1 MENIYTENNTASR
14 TMRSQMS
21 YQKALS
27 QYRSVHGL
35 SRISWVTWGV
45 VTGTIIIWCVTAY
58 QFALATGAHNAHD
71 IIAAVMNNAINIQ
84 DKDNNALSSVLIAF
98 GAKDN
103 DLILQGQYWRFV
115 TPIFLHANL
124 LHLGLNMLNLAVL
137 GVFLERL
144 VGHIRFL
151 LIYVTTGI
159 VSIIASFYFMPQEI
173 SVGASGAIFGLVG
186 AYSVFVLMHRRAF
199 RKGGIPALLWLIIVI
214 VGNLSIG
221 FFVPNVALG
230 SIDDSRYTYTCNH
243 RSFIHWRVIFWKH
256 KQIFRPISS
265 VGNRLWHKDRGA
277 KQLLPMHTQ
286 HSLNQTTRW
295 YTWDWQRRTSPSVP
309 MASSI
314 WPAAKYRSYNQ
325 QAGLKAPWRKRCL
338 TCSIAVMIALYRM
351 LMRLLALIL
360 ALDTFMLYAPTCCV
374 PLDRIMMLDWHA
386 RALLAYPMASTSI
399 TVFHL

>member
-1 MENIYTENNTASR
+1 MENIYTEINTASR

-58 QFALATGAHNAHD
+58 QFALVTGAHHAYD

-214 VGNLSIG
+214 AGNLSIG
-221 FFVPNVALG
+221 FFVPNVDNYAHLG
-230 SIDDSRYTYTCNH
+230 GLLSGCLLGWWFTPLYTLTQDNTLID
-243 RSFIHWRVIFWKH
+243 K
-256 KQIFRPISS
+256 
-265 VGNRLWHKDRGA
+265 
-277 KQLLPMHTQ
+277 
-286 HSLNQTTRW
+286 HSLSRRW
-295 YTWDWQRRTSPSVP
+295 PLALLT
-309 MASSI
+309 I
-314 WPAAKYRSYNQ
+314 
-325 QAGLKAPWRKRCL
+325 AG
-338 TCSIAVMIALYRM
+338 T
-351 LMRLLALIL
+351 LIL
-360 ALDTFMLYAPTCCV
+360 A
-374 PLDRIMMLDWHA
+374 IIA
-386 RALLAYPMASTSI
+386 RLFI
-399 TVFHL
+399 GG

>member
-1 MENIYTENNTASR
+1 MENIYTEINTASR

-124 LHLGLNMLNLAVL
+124 LHVGLNMLNLAVL

-221 FFVPNVALG
+221 FFVPNVDNYAHLG
-230 SIDDSRYTYTCNH
+230 GLLSGCLLGWWFTPLYTLTQDNTLID
-243 RSFIHWRVIFWKH
+243 K
-256 KQIFRPISS
+256 
-265 VGNRLWHKDRGA
+265 
-277 KQLLPMHTQ
+277 
-286 HSLNQTTRW
+286 HSLSRRW
-295 YTWDWQRRTSPSVP
+295 PLALLT
-309 MASSI
+309 I
-314 WPAAKYRSYNQ
+314 
-325 QAGLKAPWRKRCL
+325 AG
-338 TCSIAVMIALYRM
+338 T
-351 LMRLLALIL
+351 LIL
-360 ALDTFMLYAPTCCV
+360 A
-374 PLDRIMMLDWHA
+374 IIA
-386 RALLAYPMASTSI
+386 RLFI
-399 TVFHL
+399 GG

>member
-1 MENIYTENNTASR
+1 
-14 TMRSQMS
+14 MRSQMS

-58 QFALATGAHNAHD
+58 QFALATGAHHAYD

-186 AYSVFVLMHRRAF
+186 AYSGFVLMQRRAF

-214 VGNLSIG
+214 AGNLSIG
-221 FFVPNVALG
+221 FFVPNVDNYVHLG
-230 SIDDSRYTYTCNH
+230 GLLSGCLLGWWFTPLYTLTQDNTLID
-243 RSFIHWRVIFWKH
+243 K
-256 KQIFRPISS
+256 
-265 VGNRLWHKDRGA
+265 
-277 KQLLPMHTQ
+277 
-286 HSLNQTTRW
+286 HSLSRRW
-295 YTWDWQRRTSPSVP
+295 PLALLT
-309 MASSI
+309 I
-314 WPAAKYRSYNQ
+314 
-325 QAGLKAPWRKRCL
+325 AG
-338 TCSIAVMIALYRM
+338 T
-351 LMRLLALIL
+351 LIL
-360 ALDTFMLYAPTCCV
+360 A
-374 PLDRIMMLDWHA
+374 IIA
-386 RALLAYPMASTSI
+386 RLFI
-399 TVFHL
+399 GG

>member
-124 LHLGLNMLNLAVL
+124 LHVGLNMLNLAVL

-221 FFVPNVALG
+221 FFVPNVDNYAHLG
-230 SIDDSRYTYTCNH
+230 GLLSGCLLGWWFTPLYTLTQDNTLID
-243 RSFIHWRVIFWKH
+243 K
-256 KQIFRPISS
+256 
-265 VGNRLWHKDRGA
+265 
-277 KQLLPMHTQ
+277 
-286 HSLNQTTRW
+286 HSLSRRW
-295 YTWDWQRRTSPSVP
+295 PLALLT
-309 MASSI
+309 I
-314 WPAAKYRSYNQ
+314 
-325 QAGLKAPWRKRCL
+325 AG
-338 TCSIAVMIALYRM
+338 T
-351 LMRLLALIL
+351 LIL
-360 ALDTFMLYAPTCCV
+360 A
-374 PLDRIMMLDWHA
+374 IIA
-386 RALLAYPMASTSI
+386 RLFI
-399 TVFHL
+399 GG

>member
-58 QFALATGAHNAHD
+58 QFALATGAHNAYD

-124 LHLGLNMLNLAVL
+124 LHVGLNMLNLAVL

-214 VGNLSIG
+214 AGNLSIG
-221 FFVPNVALG
+221 FFVPNVDNYAHLG
-230 SIDDSRYTYTCNH
+230 GLLSGCLLGWWFTPLYT
-243 RSFIHWRVIFWKH
+243 
-256 KQIFRPISS
+256 
-265 VGNRLWHKDRGA
+265 L
-277 KQLLPMHTQ
+277 TQ
-286 HSLNQTTRW
+286 DNTLVDKHSLSRRW
-295 YTWDWQRRTSPSVP
+295 PLALLT
-309 MASSI
+309 I
-314 WPAAKYRSYNQ
+314 
-325 QAGLKAPWRKRCL
+325 AG
-338 TCSIAVMIALYRM
+338 T
-351 LMRLLALIL
+351 LIL
-360 ALDTFMLYAPTCCV
+360 A
-374 PLDRIMMLDWHA
+374 IIA
-386 RALLAYPMASTSI
+386 RLFI
-399 TVFHL
+399 GG

>member
-58 QFALATGAHNAHD
+58 QFALATGAHNAYD

-124 LHLGLNMLNLAVL
+124 LHVGLNMLNLAVL

-144 VGHIRFL
+144 VGHMRFL

-221 FFVPNVALG
+221 FFVPNVDNYAHLG
-230 SIDDSRYTYTCNH
+230 GLLSGCLLGWWFTPLYTLTQDNTLID
-243 RSFIHWRVIFWKH
+243 K
-256 KQIFRPISS
+256 
-265 VGNRLWHKDRGA
+265 
-277 KQLLPMHTQ
+277 
-286 HSLNQTTRW
+286 HSLSRRW
-295 YTWDWQRRTSPSVP
+295 PLALLT
-309 MASSI
+309 I
-314 WPAAKYRSYNQ
+314 
-325 QAGLKAPWRKRCL
+325 AG
-338 TCSIAVMIALYRM
+338 T
-351 LMRLLALIL
+351 LIL
-360 ALDTFMLYAPTCCV
+360 A
-374 PLDRIMMLDWHA
+374 IIA
-386 RALLAYPMASTSI
+386 RLFI
-399 TVFHL
+399 GG

>member
-58 QFALATGAHNAHD
+58 QFALATGAHHAYD

-214 VGNLSIG
+214 AGNLSIG
-221 FFVPNVALG
+221 FFVPNVDNYAHLG
-230 SIDDSRYTYTCNH
+230 GLLSGCLLGWWFTPLYTLTQDNTLID
-243 RSFIHWRVIFWKH
+243 K
-256 KQIFRPISS
+256 
-265 VGNRLWHKDRGA
+265 
-277 KQLLPMHTQ
+277 
-286 HSLNQTTRW
+286 HSLSRRW
-295 YTWDWQRRTSPSVP
+295 PLALLT
-309 MASSI
+309 I
-314 WPAAKYRSYNQ
+314 
-325 QAGLKAPWRKRCL
+325 AG
-338 TCSIAVMIALYRM
+338 T
-351 LMRLLALIL
+351 LIL
-360 ALDTFMLYAPTCCV
+360 A
-374 PLDRIMMLDWHA
+374 IIA
-386 RALLAYPMASTSI
+386 RLFI
-399 TVFHL
+399 GG

>member
-1 MENIYTENNTASR
+1 
-14 TMRSQMS
+14 MS

-124 LHLGLNMLNLAVL
+124 LHVGLNMLNLAVL

-144 VGHIRFL
+144 VGHMRFL

-173 SVGASGAIFGLVG
+173 SVGASGAVFGLVG

-221 FFVPNVALG
+221 FFVPNVDNYAHLG
-230 SIDDSRYTYTCNH
+230 GLLSGCLLGWWFTPLYTLTQDNTLID
-243 RSFIHWRVIFWKH
+243 K
-256 KQIFRPISS
+256 
-265 VGNRLWHKDRGA
+265 
-277 KQLLPMHTQ
+277 
-286 HSLNQTTRW
+286 HSLSRRW
-295 YTWDWQRRTSPSVP
+295 PLALLT
-309 MASSI
+309 I
-314 WPAAKYRSYNQ
+314 
-325 QAGLKAPWRKRCL
+325 AG
-338 TCSIAVMIALYRM
+338 T
-351 LMRLLALIL
+351 LIL
-360 ALDTFMLYAPTCCV
+360 A
-374 PLDRIMMLDWHA
+374 IIA
-386 RALLAYPMASTSI
+386 RLFI
-399 TVFHL
+399 GG

>member
-1 MENIYTENNTASR
+1 
-14 TMRSQMS
+14 MS

-58 QFALATGAHNAHD
+58 QFALATGAHHAYD

-124 LHLGLNMLNLAVL
+124 LHVGLNMLNLAVL

-144 VGHIRFL
+144 VGHMRFL
-151 LIYVTTGI
+151 LIYVITGI

-214 VGNLSIG
+214 AGNLSIG
-221 FFVPNVALG
+221 FFVPNVDNYAHLG
-230 SIDDSRYTYTCNH
+230 GLLSGCLLGWWFTPLYTLTQDNTLID
-243 RSFIHWRVIFWKH
+243 K
-256 KQIFRPISS
+256 
-265 VGNRLWHKDRGA
+265 
-277 KQLLPMHTQ
+277 
-286 HSLNQTTRW
+286 HSLSRRW
-295 YTWDWQRRTSPSVP
+295 PLALLT
-309 MASSI
+309 I
-314 WPAAKYRSYNQ
+314 
-325 QAGLKAPWRKRCL
+325 AG
-338 TCSIAVMIALYRM
+338 T
-351 LMRLLALIL
+351 LIL
-360 ALDTFMLYAPTCCV
+360 A
-374 PLDRIMMLDWHA
+374 IIA
-386 RALLAYPMASTSI
+386 RLFI
-399 TVFHL
+399 GG

>member
-1 MENIYTENNTASR
+1 MENIYTEINTASR

-124 LHLGLNMLNLAVL
+124 LHVGLNMLNLAVL

-214 VGNLSIG
+214 AGNLSIG
-221 FFVPNVALG
+221 FFVPNVDNYAHLG
-230 SIDDSRYTYTCNH
+230 GLLSGCLLGWWFTPLYTLTQDNTLID
-243 RSFIHWRVIFWKH
+243 K
-256 KQIFRPISS
+256 
-265 VGNRLWHKDRGA
+265 
-277 KQLLPMHTQ
+277 
-286 HSLNQTTRW
+286 HSLSRRW
-295 YTWDWQRRTSPSVP
+295 PLALLT
-309 MASSI
+309 I
-314 WPAAKYRSYNQ
+314 
-325 QAGLKAPWRKRCL
+325 AG
-338 TCSIAVMIALYRM
+338 T
-351 LMRLLALIL
+351 LIL
-360 ALDTFMLYAPTCCV
+360 A
-374 PLDRIMMLDWHA
+374 IIA
-386 RALLAYPMASTSI
+386 RLFI
-399 TVFHL
+399 GG

>member
-124 LHLGLNMLNLAVL
+124 LHVGLNMLNLAVL

-144 VGHIRFL
+144 VGHMRFL
-151 LIYVTTGI
+151 LIYVITGI

-214 VGNLSIG
+214 AGNLSIG
-221 FFVPNVALG
+221 FFVPNVDNYAHLG
-230 SIDDSRYTYTCNH
+230 GLLSGCLLGWWFTPLYTLTQDNTLID
-243 RSFIHWRVIFWKH
+243 K
-256 KQIFRPISS
+256 
-265 VGNRLWHKDRGA
+265 
-277 KQLLPMHTQ
+277 
-286 HSLNQTTRW
+286 HSLSRRW
-295 YTWDWQRRTSPSVP
+295 PLALLT
-309 MASSI
+309 I
-314 WPAAKYRSYNQ
+314 
-325 QAGLKAPWRKRCL
+325 AG
-338 TCSIAVMIALYRM
+338 T
-351 LMRLLALIL
+351 LIL
-360 ALDTFMLYAPTCCV
+360 A
-374 PLDRIMMLDWHA
+374 IIA
-386 RALLAYPMASTSI
+386 RLFI
-399 TVFHL
+399 GG

>member
-1 MENIYTENNTASR
+1 MENIYTEINTASR

-58 QFALATGAHNAHD
+58 QFALATGAHNAYD

-124 LHLGLNMLNLAVL
+124 LHVGLNMLNLAVL

-144 VGHIRFL
+144 VGHMRFL

-221 FFVPNVALG
+221 FFVPNVDNYAHLG
-230 SIDDSRYTYTCNH
+230 GLLSGCLLGWWFTPLYTLTQDNTLID
-243 RSFIHWRVIFWKH
+243 K
-256 KQIFRPISS
+256 
-265 VGNRLWHKDRGA
+265 
-277 KQLLPMHTQ
+277 
-286 HSLNQTTRW
+286 HSLSRRW
-295 YTWDWQRRTSPSVP
+295 PLALLT
-309 MASSI
+309 I
-314 WPAAKYRSYNQ
+314 
-325 QAGLKAPWRKRCL
+325 AG
-338 TCSIAVMIALYRM
+338 T
-351 LMRLLALIL
+351 LIL
-360 ALDTFMLYAPTCCV
+360 A
-374 PLDRIMMLDWHA
+374 IIA
-386 RALLAYPMASTSI
+386 RLFI
-399 TVFHL
+399 GG

>member
-1 MENIYTENNTASR
+1 VENIYTENNTASR

-124 LHLGLNMLNLAVL
+124 LHVGLNMLNLAVL

-144 VGHIRFL
+144 VGHMRFL
-151 LIYVTTGI
+151 LIYVITGI

-214 VGNLSIG
+214 AGNLSIG
-221 FFVPNVALG
+221 FFVPNVDNYAHLG
-230 SIDDSRYTYTCNH
+230 GLLSGCLLGWWFTPLYTLTQDNTLID
-243 RSFIHWRVIFWKH
+243 K
-256 KQIFRPISS
+256 
-265 VGNRLWHKDRGA
+265 
-277 KQLLPMHTQ
+277 
-286 HSLNQTTRW
+286 HSLSRRW
-295 YTWDWQRRTSPSVP
+295 PLALLT
-309 MASSI
+309 I
-314 WPAAKYRSYNQ
+314 
-325 QAGLKAPWRKRCL
+325 AG
-338 TCSIAVMIALYRM
+338 T
-351 LMRLLALIL
+351 LIL
-360 ALDTFMLYAPTCCV
+360 A
-374 PLDRIMMLDWHA
+374 IIA
-386 RALLAYPMASTSI
+386 RLFI
-399 TVFHL
+399 GG

>member
-1 MENIYTENNTASR
+1 VENIYTEINTASR

-58 QFALATGAHNAHD
+58 QFALATGAHHAYD

-124 LHLGLNMLNLAVL
+124 LHVGLNMLNLAVL

-144 VGHIRFL
+144 VGHMRFL

-214 VGNLSIG
+214 AGNLSIG
-221 FFVPNVALG
+221 FFVPNVDNYAHLG
-230 SIDDSRYTYTCNH
+230 GLLSGCLLGWWFTPLYTLTQDNTLID
-243 RSFIHWRVIFWKH
+243 K
-256 KQIFRPISS
+256 
-265 VGNRLWHKDRGA
+265 
-277 KQLLPMHTQ
+277 
-286 HSLNQTTRW
+286 HSLSRRW
-295 YTWDWQRRTSPSVP
+295 PLALLT
-309 MASSI
+309 I
-314 WPAAKYRSYNQ
+314 
-325 QAGLKAPWRKRCL
+325 AG
-338 TCSIAVMIALYRM
+338 T
-351 LMRLLALIL
+351 LIL
-360 ALDTFMLYAPTCCV
+360 A
-374 PLDRIMMLDWHA
+374 IIA
-386 RALLAYPMASTSI
+386 RLFI
-399 TVFHL
+399 GG

>member
-35 SRISWVTWGV
+35 SRISWLTWGM

-214 VGNLSIG
+214 AGNLSIG
-221 FFVPNVALG
+221 FFVPNVDNYAHLG
-230 SIDDSRYTYTCNH
+230 GLLSGCLLGWWFTPLYTLTQDNTLID
-243 RSFIHWRVIFWKH
+243 K
-256 KQIFRPISS
+256 
-265 VGNRLWHKDRGA
+265 
-277 KQLLPMHTQ
+277 
-286 HSLNQTTRW
+286 HSLSRRW
-295 YTWDWQRRTSPSVP
+295 PLALLT
-309 MASSI
+309 I
-314 WPAAKYRSYNQ
+314 
-325 QAGLKAPWRKRCL
+325 AG
-338 TCSIAVMIALYRM
+338 T
-351 LMRLLALIL
+351 LIL
-360 ALDTFMLYAPTCCV
+360 A
-374 PLDRIMMLDWHA
+374 IIA
-386 RALLAYPMASTSI
+386 RLFI
-399 TVFHL
+399 GG

>member
-144 VGHIRFL
+144 VGHMRFL
-151 LIYVTTGI
+151 LIYVITGI

-221 FFVPNVALG
+221 FFVPNVDNYAHLG
-230 SIDDSRYTYTCNH
+230 GLLSGCLLGWWFTPLYTLTQDNTLID
-243 RSFIHWRVIFWKH
+243 K
-256 KQIFRPISS
+256 
-265 VGNRLWHKDRGA
+265 
-277 KQLLPMHTQ
+277 
-286 HSLNQTTRW
+286 HSLSRRW
-295 YTWDWQRRTSPSVP
+295 PLALLT
-309 MASSI
+309 I
-314 WPAAKYRSYNQ
+314 
-325 QAGLKAPWRKRCL
+325 AG
-338 TCSIAVMIALYRM
+338 T
-351 LMRLLALIL
+351 LIL
-360 ALDTFMLYAPTCCV
+360 A
-374 PLDRIMMLDWHA
+374 IIA
-386 RALLAYPMASTSI
+386 RLFI
-399 TVFHL
+399 GG